1 MTITTK
7 TLKSGRVLT
16 SVILENGNQI
26 TFDSKGTTENEIKEY
41 AVSKLNYE
49 PVKKINLTNIISK
62 CERLALC

>member
-7 TLKSGRVLT
+7 TLKSGRILT
-16 SVILENGNQI
+16 SATLENGNQV
-26 TFDSKGTTENEIKEY
+26 TFDSKGMTEKEIKEY

-49 PVKKINLTNIISK
+49 PVEKINLTNIISK

>member
-16 SVILENGNQI
+16 RAIIGNGNQV